1 MKKYKISI
9 IVLKLIIL
17 SNLSY
22 ADNNLSVKESIK
34 TEPIMLLPQ
43 SEQVKSSSESKP
55 ITVEDV
61 SKRLKQIEQENIKE
75 EIAINKFE
83 KKVRAYQKKI
93 ESLDY

>member
-55 ITVEDV
+55 ITVEDI
-61 SKRLKQIEQENIKE
+61 SKRLKQIEQENIRE

-93 ESLDY
+93 ENLDY